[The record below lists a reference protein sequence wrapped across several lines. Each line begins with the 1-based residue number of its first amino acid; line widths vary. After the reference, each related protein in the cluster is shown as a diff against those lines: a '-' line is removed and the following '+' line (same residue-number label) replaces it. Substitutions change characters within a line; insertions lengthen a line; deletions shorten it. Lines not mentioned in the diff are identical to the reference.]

1 MSDPLDYVAC
11 MELEFWNGDEDF
23 RLEAH
28 GDSPIVI
35 RNSHR
40 VKLNMLPSRNPLDYP
55 TLLFVLTFLLF
66 WGSAWTGAHFRQMQ
80 REQLEKDDHD
90 DFALLLGSTLTLLGL
105 IIGFTFSMAL
115 TRYDQRKNYEEQE
128 ANAIGTEYIR
138 VDLLPAADAAKL
150 RAILVDYLHQR
161 IINYTTRNEDLLRQ
175 INAETSRLQS
185 EMWSAV
191 TTPVVAQPSPVM
203 ALALAGMND
212 VINSQGYTQAAWWNR
227 VPNAAWAL
235 LIAISIFCNL
245 LIGYGAH
252 RNSPFRF
259 LILPIALSLSLFLMA
274 DIDSPRG
281 GIIHV
286 HPQNLE
292 VLAESM
298 HSQR

>member
-1 MSDPLDYVAC
+1 
-11 MELEFWNGDEDF
+11 
-23 RLEAH
+23 
-28 GDSPIVI
+28 
-35 RNSHR
+35 
-40 VKLNMLPSRNPLDYP
+40 MLPSRNPLDYP